1 MSKDHETQLGS
12 VASIAAKL
20 FIVTLLYLYAHFI
33 ITTVSSYWFGEVSF
47 AEARAGNISA
57 SLYLATHIAAILIA
71 VLMLFPMFEKE
82 GDLDGRETN
91 KVVRVSYHSGLV
103 GLFFGSTKN
112 SVQNLVSAMNQNG
125 YKLHLIHQEDINVV
139 QILGR
144 YLLLIVTLGLWTWG
158 RNDLLIFEKNNS

>member
-1 MSKDHETQLGS
+1 MSKDHETQLRS
-12 VASIAAKL
+12 VASIAVKL

-33 ITTVSSYWFGEVSF
+33 ITAVCSFWSIEVSLW
-47 AEARAGNISA
+47 AVRVGMISI
-57 SLYLATHIAAILIA
+57 SLYLATHIAAILLT

-91 KVVRVSYHSGLV
+91 KVLRVSYHSGLV
-103 GLFFGSTKN
+103 GLVFGSTKN
-112 SVQNLVSAMNQNG
+112 KVQNLVSAMNQNG
-125 YKLHLIHQEDINVV
+125 YKLHLIHQDDINLV

-144 YLLLIVTLGLWTWG
+144 YLLLIVTLGVWTWG